1 VTPKTVKLEKEKKT
15 KLSKIFRGR
24 FFHGLEHHSRPASQV
39 MSQAPSALPSPPCVL
54 HPNAKLT
61 AVKETLYRD
70 DGDLALLDNCVQI
83 QKEQEFATML
93 NVISS
98 FNGTMRQLFK
108 QTPALL
114 DNPSAIQTTLP
125 TKETK
130 VPENIPGYAAWS
142 LMENLHA
149 SFIDHLTY
157 CESTH
162 QARLHVP
169 VLQKADNVVSTLDV
183 DIFFSTCQQSKKWH
197 EAKCK
202 VSR

>member
-1 VTPKTVKLEKEKKT
+1 
-15 KLSKIFRGR
+15 
-24 FFHGLEHHSRPASQV
+24 
-39 MSQAPSALPSPPCVL
+39 MSQAPSALPSPSCVL
-54 HPNAKLT
+54 HPNAKLRS
-61 AVKETLYRD
+61 VKETLYRD
-70 DGDLALLDNCVQI
+70 DGDLALLDKCVQL
-83 QKEQEFATML
+83 QKEEEFATML

-114 DNPSAIQTTLP
+114 DNSSAIQTTLP

-130 VPENIPGYAAWS
+130 VPENSPGYAAWS

-157 CESTH
+157 CESAH

-169 VLQKADNVVSTLDV
+169 VLQKSDNVVFTLDV
-183 DIFFSTCQQSKKWH
+183 DIFFSTCQQSNKWH

-202 VSR
+202 VSRQVFPFR